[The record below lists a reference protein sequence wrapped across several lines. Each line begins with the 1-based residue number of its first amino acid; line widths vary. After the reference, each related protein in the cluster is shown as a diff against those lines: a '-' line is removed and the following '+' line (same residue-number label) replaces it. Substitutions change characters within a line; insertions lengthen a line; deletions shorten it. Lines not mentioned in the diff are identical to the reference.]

1 MSTPKTPHL
10 LRFDGE
16 PVELAPVIEA
26 ARKLD
31 LRVGWLD
38 LGAPPEL
45 QGPLADAANL
55 GVLRAVA
62 VGGGRSVAI
71 KPLRG
76 TPVLRDVLREH
87 FRGCALVVLRGATDL
102 PELAR
107 GDARDEWLVR
117 TGAGER
123 ATTAERLAASL
134 RSPKRLG

>member
-1 MSTPKTPHL
+1 MRSPHL

-16 PVELAPVIEA
+16 PQALAPLVEA

-38 LGAPPEL
+38 LGTPPEIH
-45 QGPLADAANL
+45 GPLAEAADL

-62 VGGGRSVAI
+62 VGSGRAVAI
-71 KPLRG
+71 KTLRG
-76 TPVLRDVLREH
+76 APVLADLLREH
-87 FRGCALVVLRGATDL
+87 FRGCALVILRGATDL
-102 PELAR
+102 PELAH
-107 GDARDEWLVR
+107 GDAGDEWLVR

-123 ATTAERLAASL
+123 ATTTERLVASL